1 MVELRDQ
8 IDNID
13 RQIVSLF
20 VQRMD
25 VAAKIGAYKAAHQL
39 PVLDAKRE
47 SEKLAQISS
56 LAGEALAEYA
66 TALYE
71 TLFSLSRQYQDKI
84 LSTEVQK

>member
-1 MVELRDQ
+1 MEELRTQ
-8 IDNID
+8 IDRID
-13 RQIVSLF
+13 HQMVALF

-47 SEKLAQISS
+47 AEKLMQIGT
-56 LAGEALAEYA
+56 LAGEDMAEYA
-66 TALYE
+66 KALYE

-84 LSTEVQK
+84 LSSEVDK